1 METDVLIVGC
11 GCSGL
16 YCALNLPR
24 DKRIL
29 MITSSD
35 AESSDSY
42 LAQGGMC
49 MLKDDSDYDSYF
61 EDTLKAG
68 HYENDKKSV
77 EIMIRSSR
85 DVVKDL
91 IETGADFKKD
101 EQGNLTYTKEG
112 AHSSN
117 RIIFHEDVT
126 GKEITSHLL
135 ERVREL
141 PNVTLLENTRML
153 DIISY
158 NNECLGAVIRK
169 SDNSLMTV
177 KADVTVLATGGIG
190 GLYRHSTNFR
200 HLTGD
205 SIAIAVKHN
214 VELKDINYVQIHP
227 TTFYSK
233 DEKDRSFLI
242 SESVRGEGA
251 KLYDKNGDRFV
262 NELLPR
268 DLLTQAIYEQ
278 MKKDGTDYVWEDLR
292 TIPEAELKSHFPN
305 IVEHC
310 RQQGYDVT
318 KECIPVVPAQHYF
331 MGGIKVDYE
340 SRTSMDRLYAV
351 GETACNGVHGRNRLA
366 SNSLLESL
374 VFAKRA
380 AHNMIDSELAD
391 KLNASADAYVAN
403 MKLTDYEDENALNE
417 LYAKLVKDKIDE
429 ADGYFIYSSVSG
441 KKMKKVFDTRKR
453 ASKKKAKKSTAKSTG
468 DKTVTYTFKKRKSG
482 TVYQYQIRAYKL
494 VNGKKKVFCK
504 SMVVYSV
511 ANNQSGKLTNVKNIK
526 LKKKSYTLQVK
537 QTAKIKA
544 KYTAYKKNKKLYS
557 RVKTFRYISSNT
569 NVATVTK
576 AGKIKAVKAGT
587 CTIYVLAHNGVRK
600 VVKVT
605 VR

>member
-158 NNECLGAVIRK
+158 NNECLGAVIRGATSHYDYVCSEVSK
-169 SDNSLMTV
+169 GIANVSLASDIPVMFG
-177 KADVTVLATGGIG
+177 VL
-190 GLYRHSTNFR
+190 
-200 HLTGD
+200 
-205 SIAIAVKHN
+205 
-214 VELKDINYVQIHP
+214 
-227 TTFYSK
+227 TT
-233 DEKDRSFLI
+233 DTIE
-242 SESVRGEGA
+242 
-251 KLYDKNGDRFV
+251 
-262 NELLPR
+262 
-268 DLLTQAIYEQ
+268 QAIE
-278 MKKDGTDYVWEDLR
+278 
-292 TIPEAELKSHFPN
+292 
-305 IVEHC
+305 
-310 RQQGYDVT
+310 
-318 KECIPVVPAQHYF
+318 
-331 MGGIKVDYE
+331 
-340 SRTSMDRLYAV
+340 
-351 GETACNGVHGRNRLA
+351 
-366 SNSLLESL
+366 
-374 VFAKRA
+374 RA
-380 AHNMIDSELAD
+380 
-391 KLNASADAYVAN
+391 
-403 MKLTDYEDENALNE
+403 
-417 LYAKLVKDKIDE
+417 
-429 ADGYFIYSSVSG
+429 G
-441 KKMKKVFDTRKR
+441 
-453 ASKKKAKKSTAKSTG
+453 
-468 DKTVTYTFKKRKSG
+468 
-482 TVYQYQIRAYKL
+482 
-494 VNGKKKVFCK
+494 
-504 SMVVYSV
+504 
-511 ANNQSGKLTNVKNIK
+511 
-526 LKKKSYTLQVK
+526 
-537 QTAKIKA
+537 
-544 KYTAYKKNKKLYS
+544 
-557 RVKTFRYISSNT
+557 
-569 NVATVTK
+569 TK
-576 AGKIKAVKAGT
+576 AGNKGFECAEGAIEMVNLSRELEK
-587 CTIYVLAHNGVRK
+587 
-600 VVKVT
+600 
-605 VR
+605 